1 MVGESLF
8 LGNSSMAK
16 NLEILAPS
24 VQLWQYRGEL
34 WQRGRKFWQLTGGE
48 GKHVSYGAQACGNFW
63 YLGDLILGDP
73 GEQDCAV
80 LN

>member
-1 MVGESLF
+1 
-8 LGNSSMAK
+8 MAVTRRIIAK
-16 NLEILAPS
+16 GPKILATDRWRGKTR
-24 VQLWQYRGEL
+24 QLR
-34 WQRGRKFWQLTGGE
+34 R
-48 GKHVSYGAQACGNFW
+48 AGNFW